1 MLRRFH
7 TAVLEKN
14 ETYTADFE
22 TEPYETAWA
31 SEALWFVR
39 VLDLA
44 GSGARLV
51 AQPQMS
57 PDGLF
62 WCDMQ
67 QAPLE
72 ISAPG
77 LHALALREFG
87 GWLRLRCQLQ
97 GANPKVKLLI
107 YLALKE

>member
-1 MLRRFH
+1 MLRRSH

-39 VLDLA
+39 VLELT
-44 GSGARLV
+44 GNGARLI
-51 AQPQMS
+51 AQPQIS

-62 WCDMQ
+62 WCDMPHF
-67 QAPLE
+67 PLE
-72 ISAPG
+72 IAAPG
-77 LHALALREFG
+77 LHSLALSEFG
-87 GWLRLRCQLQ
+87 GWLRLRCQLV
-97 GANPKVKLLI
+97 GDDPKVKLMI